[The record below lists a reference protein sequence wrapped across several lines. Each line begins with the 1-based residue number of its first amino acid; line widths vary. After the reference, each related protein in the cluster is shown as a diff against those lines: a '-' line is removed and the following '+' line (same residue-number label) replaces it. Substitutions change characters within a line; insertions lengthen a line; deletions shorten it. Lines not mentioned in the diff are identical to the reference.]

1 VVFAEPEHEGAR
13 LLQADAFEQL
23 GYQAESG
30 PWRDSYL
37 TAAMELRTASNGVG
51 ANPRNITDQLD
62 VDMLFDLVGV
72 RLRDQDVGEASGTAN
87 WTFTDIDQTHVLGLS
102 HCTIHHRADTIDDNA
117 DVNIASTRADLAS
130 MLRGE
135 RTIDE
140 VIDSVDV
147 KGDPTILRTIFSN
160 LDMFS
165 GRFGI
170 VEP

>member
-1 VVFAEPEHEGAR
+1 
-13 LLQADAFEQL
+13 
-23 GYQAESG
+23 
-30 PWRDSYL
+30 
-37 TAAMELRTASNGVG
+37 
-51 ANPRNITDQLD
+51 
-62 VDMLFDLVGV
+62 
-72 RLRDQDVGEASGTAN
+72 
-87 WTFTDIDQTHVLGLS
+87 
-102 HCTIHHRADTIDDNA
+102 
-117 DVNIASTRADLAS
+117 